1 VATLGTA
8 TTPLHVQKLLR
19 QADEIVFSFDG
30 DSAGRRAAW
39 RALEN
44 SLAQLQDGKQ
54 LKFLFL
60 PDGEDPDTYV
70 RKHGKEAFEKAL
82 SASVPLSRFLL
93 DELSSKGLLS
103 NERFAHAL
111 VAQKSGS
118 YSRRSIR
125 SELKRKGVSGEAIEG
140 AIGDATIDDDAAM
153 LALWQRRFGAP
164 PANDREKARQIRFL
178 QSRGFALSAIF
189 KMLKTLAR

>member
-1 VATLGTA
+1 MRAGKPVSLKAQAVRLLARREYARDDLEQRLIAKGEARDEVAA
-8 TTPLHVQKLLR
+8 V
-19 QADEIVFSFDG
+19 
-30 DSAGRRAAW
+30 
-39 RALEN
+39 
-44 SLAQLQDGKQ
+44 
-54 LKFLFL
+54 
-60 PDGEDPDTYV
+60 
-70 RKHGKEAFEKAL
+70 
-82 SASVPLSRFLL
+82 L
-93 DELSSKGLLS
+93 DELSSQGLLS

-125 SELKRKGVSGEAIEG
+125 GELKRKGVSGEAIEG
-140 AIGDATIDDDAAM
+140 AIGEATIDDDAAM

-189 KMLKTLAR
+189 KMLKTLTP

>member
-1 VATLGTA
+1 M
-8 TTPLHVQKLLR
+8 R
-19 QADEIVFSFDG
+19 
-30 DSAGRRAAW
+30 AGRPVSLKAQAVRLLARREYARDDLEQRLIAKGAA
-39 RALEN
+39 RDE
-44 SLAQLQDGKQ
+44 
-54 LKFLFL
+54 
-60 PDGEDPDTYV
+60 V
-70 RKHGKEAFEKAL
+70 
-82 SASVPLSRFLL
+82 VVVL
-93 DELSSKGLLS
+93 DELSSQGLLS

-125 SELKRKGVSGEAIEG
+125 GELKRKGVSGEAIEG
-140 AIGDATIDDDAAM
+140 ALGDAPVEDEAAM

-178 QSRGFALSAIF
+178 QSRGFELSAIF

>member
-1 VATLGTA
+1 MRAGKPVSLKAQAVRLLARREYARDDLEQRLIAKGAAPDEVAA
-8 TTPLHVQKLLR
+8 V
-19 QADEIVFSFDG
+19 
-30 DSAGRRAAW
+30 
-39 RALEN
+39 
-44 SLAQLQDGKQ
+44 
-54 LKFLFL
+54 
-60 PDGEDPDTYV
+60 
-70 RKHGKEAFEKAL
+70 
-82 SASVPLSRFLL
+82 L
-93 DELSSKGLLS
+93 DELSSQGLLS

-125 SELKRKGVSGEAIEG
+125 GELKRKGVSGEAIEG
-140 AIGDATIDDDAAM
+140 AIGEATIDDDAAM

-189 KMLKTLAR
+189 KMLKTLAP

>member
-1 VATLGTA
+1 MRAGKPVSLKAQAVRLLARREYARDDLEQRLIAKGAARDEVAA
-8 TTPLHVQKLLR
+8 V
-19 QADEIVFSFDG
+19 
-30 DSAGRRAAW
+30 
-39 RALEN
+39 
-44 SLAQLQDGKQ
+44 
-54 LKFLFL
+54 
-60 PDGEDPDTYV
+60 
-70 RKHGKEAFEKAL
+70 
-82 SASVPLSRFLL
+82 L
-93 DELSSKGLLS
+93 DELSSQGLLS

-125 SELKRKGVSGEAIEG
+125 GELKRKGISGEAIEG
-140 AIGDATIDDDAAM
+140 AIGEATIDDDAAM

-189 KMLKTLAR
+189 KMLKTLAP

>member
-1 VATLGTA
+1 MRAGKPVSLKAQAVRLLARREYARDDLDQRLIAKGAARDEVAA
-8 TTPLHVQKLLR
+8 V
-19 QADEIVFSFDG
+19 
-30 DSAGRRAAW
+30 
-39 RALEN
+39 
-44 SLAQLQDGKQ
+44 
-54 LKFLFL
+54 
-60 PDGEDPDTYV
+60 
-70 RKHGKEAFEKAL
+70 
-82 SASVPLSRFLL
+82 L
-93 DELSSKGLLS
+93 DELSSQGLLS

-125 SELKRKGVSGEAIEG
+125 GELKRKGISGEAIEG
-140 AIGDATIDDDAAM
+140 AIGEATIDDDAAM

-189 KMLKTLAR
+189 KMLKTLAP